1 MFDWAAL
8 DEEYGKIS
16 IGPGDESTD
25 EGDGDAPFESEHD
38 EHHLDEAY
46 GFMGFAWHKL
56 SPFWSMRK
64 IQNSM

>member
-1 MFDWAAL
+1 M
-8 DEEYGKIS
+8 
-16 IGPGDESTD
+16 GPGDESTD
-25 EGDGDAPFESEHD
+25 EGDGEAASQDEQD

>member
-1 MFDWAAL
+1 MRKAMSFHNRFWALADL
-8 DEEYGKIS
+8 
-16 IGPGDESTD
+16 GDESLD

>member
-1 MFDWAAL
+1 M
-8 DEEYGKIS
+8 
-16 IGPGDESTD
+16 GPGDESTD

>member
-1 MFDWAAL
+1 MSFHNRFWALADL
-8 DEEYGKIS
+8 
-16 IGPGDESTD
+16 GDESMD
-25 EGDGDAPFESEHD
+25 DDDGDAPFEYEHD

>member
-1 MFDWAAL
+1 MSFHNRFWALADL
-8 DEEYGKIS
+8 
-16 IGPGDESTD
+16 GDESND
-25 EGDGDAPFESEHD
+25 EDDGHAPFESEHD

-46 GFMGFAWHKL
+46 GFMGFAWHKI

>member
-1 MFDWAAL
+1 MSFHNRFWALADL
-8 DEEYGKIS
+8 
-16 IGPGDESTD
+16 GDESLD

-38 EHHLDEAY
+38 EYHLDEAY

>member
-1 MFDWAAL
+1 MSFHNRFWALADL
-8 DEEYGKIS
+8 
-16 IGPGDESTD
+16 GDEITD
-25 EGDGDAPFESEHD
+25 EGDGDAPFEEEHD

>member
-1 MFDWAAL
+1 MFHNRFWAL
-8 DEEYGKIS
+8 VDFDDDS
-16 IGPGDESTD
+16 SD

>member
-1 MFDWAAL
+1 M
-8 DEEYGKIS
+8 
-16 IGPGDESTD
+16 GPGDESTD
-25 EGDGDAPFESEHD
+25 DDDCGAPFEGIQD

>member
-1 MFDWAAL
+1 MLFQNRFWPLADL
-8 DEEYGKIS
+8 N
-16 IGPGDESTD
+16 DESID
-25 EGDGDAPFESEHD
+25 EGEDHAPFESEHD

>member
-1 MFDWAAL
+1 MSFHNRFWALADL
-8 DEEYGKIS
+8 
-16 IGPGDESTD
+16 GDESLD